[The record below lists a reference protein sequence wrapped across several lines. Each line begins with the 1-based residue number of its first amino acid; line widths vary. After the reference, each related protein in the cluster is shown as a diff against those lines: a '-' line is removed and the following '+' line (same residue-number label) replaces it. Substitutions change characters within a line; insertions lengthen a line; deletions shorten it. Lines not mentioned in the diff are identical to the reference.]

1 MGYLDGLTRG
11 SCHSAIVLAQG
22 VIQFISKGMKGMDS
36 IGQVDTGIAKDQDF
50 DIFQSVGAFAS
61 RCACAR

>member
-22 VIQFISKGMKGMDS
+22 VIQFISKGMKEMAS

-50 DIFQSVGAFAS
+50 DIF
-61 RCACAR
+61 